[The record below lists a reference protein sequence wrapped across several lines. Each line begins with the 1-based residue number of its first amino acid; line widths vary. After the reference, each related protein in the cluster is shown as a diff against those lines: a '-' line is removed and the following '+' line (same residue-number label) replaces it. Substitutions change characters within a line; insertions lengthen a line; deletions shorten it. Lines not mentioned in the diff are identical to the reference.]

1 MHDTPPSSM
10 LRLFGAHRTT
20 LITIYSAVDISDRI
34 FVAVYDIGAA
44 DTRWSDTHHRR
55 RSTCTNRSTLKSQKD
70 YRNRTDRMQSFDDWF
85 SINVTSSLQIIIFHL
100 I

>member
-1 MHDTPPSSM
+1 MHDTPPSWM
-10 LRLFGAHRTT
+10 LRLFDAHRTT

-34 FVAVYDIGAA
+34 FVIVYDIGAA
-44 DTRWSDTHHRR
+44 FTRWSDTHHRR

-70 YRNRTDRMQSFDDWF
+70 YRNRTDRMLSFDDWF